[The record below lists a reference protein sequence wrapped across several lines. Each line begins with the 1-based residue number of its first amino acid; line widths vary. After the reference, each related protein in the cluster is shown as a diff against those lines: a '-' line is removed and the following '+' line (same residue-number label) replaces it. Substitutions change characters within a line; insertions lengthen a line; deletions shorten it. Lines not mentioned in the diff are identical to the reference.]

1 MTRIFQF
8 LTTLRTSP
16 KRAVLLELG
25 FIALGGVLL
34 GLAFFGRG

>member
-1 MTRIFQF
+1 

-16 KRAVLLELG
+16 KRAVLLELS